1 MRFCVVYNRVLS
13 VYKMVLCRVQSG
25 IARVLNS
32 IVSCAIGYWAYSKWF
47 CAVYN
52 RVLSV
57 YKMVLCRVQSVI
69 ERVQNGFVP
78 CTIRYWSCFI
88 NIPYKSPCDDWWTWD
103 LDTIGRI
110 GFICYKTLVWLPDS
124 KGGVVNSESEK
135 GRYKGS
141 WNLLVSAFFRF
152 GKGLLF

>member
-32 IVSCAIGYWAYSKWF
+32 H

-78 CTIRYWSCFI
+78 CTIRY
-88 NIPYKSPCDDWWTWD
+88 
-103 LDTIGRI
+103 
-110 GFICYKTLVWLPDS
+110 
-124 KGGVVNSESEK
+124 
-135 GRYKGS
+135 
-141 WNLLVSAFFRF
+141 
-152 GKGLLF
+152 